1 MTLVQ
6 TYNPRTKQWVLI
18 DKDKAKIVNVRK
30 KKFNGIKI
38 INERSDNGKS

>member
-18 DKDKAKIVNVRK
+18 DKDKAKIVSTRLDK
-30 KKFNGIKI
+30 YYGITTVEKH
-38 INERSDNGKS
+38 